1 MPKQIIYRTCAKLV
15 QSMNNLLSGFGLIDE
30 KMYHS
35 YLEKNVFVFANN
47 NQAKN
52 KPQLIFFSRLSDFII
67 R

>member
-1 MPKQIIYRTCAKLV
+1 
-15 QSMNNLLSGFGLIDE
+15 MNNLLSGFGLIDE